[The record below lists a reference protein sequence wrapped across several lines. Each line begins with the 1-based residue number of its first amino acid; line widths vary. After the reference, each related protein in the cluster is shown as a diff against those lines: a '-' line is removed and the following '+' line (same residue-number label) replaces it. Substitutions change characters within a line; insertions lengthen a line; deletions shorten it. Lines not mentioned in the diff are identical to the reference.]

1 MQTRMARKLNLLVV
15 DDDASVVRLLTQIIE
30 RQLGERIA
38 VFGQTDSEHAK
49 RWLEENCCDLLISDL
64 EMPGGG
70 GLEMLRFAKR
80 RNAWTQVIFVTAHST
95 WDKIT
100 EAIEYGASD
109 YLLKPI
115 DQEELVAVI
124 TQQYVRCARWQNAVL
139 GTLQA
144 AEAGW

>member
-1 MQTRMARKLNLLVV
+1 MQTSMARKLNLLLV
-15 DDDASVVRLLTQIIE
+15 DDDPSIVRLLTQIIE
-30 RQLGERIA
+30 GKLGDRIA
-38 VFGQTDSEHAK
+38 VYGQTDTAQAR

-70 GLEMLRFAKR
+70 GLEILRFSKR

-115 DQEELVAVI
+115 DPEELVAVL

>member
-1 MQTRMARKLNLLVV
+1 MQTSMARKLNLLVV
-15 DDDASVVRLLTQIIE
+15 DDDASMVRLLTQVIE
-30 RQLGERIA
+30 RQLGERIT
-38 VFGQTDSEHAK
+38 VFGHTDSDQAR

-70 GLEMLRFAKR
+70 GLEILRFAKR

-115 DQEELVAVI
+115 DHEELVAVL

-139 GTLQA
+139 GTLQS
-144 AEAGW
+144 AESGW

>member
-38 VFGQTDSEHAK
+38 VFGQTDSEQAK